1 MDPLDSVL
9 EKDGYTK
16 ADGSSNL
23 DHPMIR
29 HWLETLYAMMHEDGS
44 TPPLGEQLTTQMP
57 VDSMFLNGEAAM
69 LNIGEWLIR
78 SSNNMT
84 DFPRDFTIAFAPVPR
99 LFEDQ
104 ADFINRGGLG
114 DFVSINAKS
123 PNIEAAWEFLKW
135 YADGG
140 MAPMAAGG
148 RLPASKDVDMET
160 AMQNLLGDMA
170 DTYDIE
176 SLEYVLYGDQTPTY
190 VRSVPN
196 QVIDLRTQ
204 EYEKYFLGEQSV
216 DQTIENMVTRHNDF
230 LNQ

>member
-1 MDPLDSVL
+1 
-9 EKDGYTK
+9 
-16 ADGSSNL
+16 
-23 DHPMIR
+23 
-29 HWLETLYAMMHEDGS
+29 
-44 TPPLGEQLTTQMP
+44 
-57 VDSMFLNGEAAM
+57 M

-176 SLEYVLYGDQTPTY
+176 SLEYVLYGDQNRPTCA
-190 VRSVPN
+190 VCRIKSSIFAHRN
-196 QVIDLRTQ
+196 MRNTSLENSLLTRRLRTWSHQ
-204 EYEKYFLGEQSV
+204 MIF
-216 DQTIENMVTRHNDF
+216 
-230 LNQ
+230 